1 MRLTDPANE
10 PGGAPFWG
18 GRRAPQREG
27 PFCVDAHGGAWYRL
41 RAMRWMTVLT
51 LIVAVLAGCAGVPQ
65 GAQDLPIFDVHIHYN
80 QPAWEP
86 YPPDAAL
93 AILDRGGVSRA
104 LVSSTPDD
112 GTLRLYAV
120 APQRVVPELRPYRS
134 PSDVRSWTKDRAIL
148 AYVEERL
155 KRGIYKGIGEFHLGG
170 GEAGDPVPRAFVDLA
185 AGHGI
190 ILHCHCDERAVEG
203 LVKIRS
209 DARVLWAHAGMSS
222 PAATVDR
229 LLDRYPNLWVELAMR
244 WDVAPGGTLDAAWR
258 ALFLKHADRFMVG
271 TDTSENSQWDRLPAI
286 LDGFRAW
293 LRQLPA
299 DVAVKIAHGNAERLF
314 GGP

>member
-1 MRLTDPANE
+1 
-10 PGGAPFWG
+10 
-18 GRRAPQREG
+18 
-27 PFCVDAHGGAWYRL
+27 
-41 RAMRWMTVLT
+41 MRWMTVLT
-51 LIVAVLAGCAGVPQ
+51 LIVAVLAGGAGAAP
-65 GAQDLPIFDVHIHYN
+65 GAQDLPIFDVHIHYG
-80 QPAWEP
+80 QPAWEA

-112 GTLRLYAV
+112 GTLRLHAV
-120 APQRVVPELRPYRS
+120 APQRIVPELRPYRS
-134 PSDVRSWTKDRAIL
+134 SGDMGSWTKDRAIF

-170 GEAGDPVPRAFVDLA
+170 GEVGDPVPPGPRRLA
-185 AGHGI
+185 ARHGI
-190 ILHCHCDERAVEG
+190 ILHCHCDEAAVEG
-203 LVKIRS
+203 LVKVRT

-229 LLDRYPNLWVELAMR
+229 FLDRYPNLWVELAMR

-271 TDTSENSQWDRLPAI
+271 TDTWVNSQWDRLPAI

-293 LRQLPA
+293 LRQLPS
-299 DVAVKIAHGNAERLF
+299 DVAVKIAHGNADRLF